1 MENNNELF
9 LITSIKR
16 RGKEYMLYSDG
27 NLYEELPDGEI
38 IVLDKFNPKNQKI
51 IKRVMLKLSSG
62 KTDVIRCK
70 QMKTKN
76 IPKNSKNI

>member
-9 LITSIKR
+9 LIKSIKS

>member
-9 LITSIKR
+9 LITSIKSG
-16 RGKEYMLYSDG
+16 GKEYMLYSDG

>member
-9 LITSIKR
+9 LITSIKSG
-16 RGKEYMLYSDG
+16 GKKYMLYSDG

>member
-9 LITSIKR
+9 LITSIKS

-27 NLYEELPDGEI
+27 NLYEESPDGEI

>member
-1 MENNNELF
+1 MEDNNELF
-9 LITSIKR
+9 LITSIKS